1 MILDNSMQLRDLI
14 FITFSVFACLVGFY
28 LVDSAETLPQLDH
41 DLTENPQPNTE
52 ATDWTRVQIS
62 ASVVPENM
70 TVAEKKQR
78 FKDLLTP
85 AIDQVYLELDQ
96 QYMQVKTA
104 LEQGGVSEQIEQLKQ
119 EYRAQTDEQLLA
131 ALKPHPRSI
140 VLAQAAIESA
150 WGTSRFFVKAKNVF
164 GVWSFNESEP
174 RIAAGEQRGDTTI
187 WLKQYDSIY
196 ESVKDNYRVL
206 ARGEAFEEFR
216 SLRVETDNPYKLV
229 MKLDKYSEKGEEYS
243 LELASMISFNQFSR
257 YDNVFYERN

>member
-1 MILDNSMQLRDLI
+1 MQLRDLI

-104 LEQGGVSEQIEQLKQ
+104 LEQGGVSEQIEHQ
-119 EYRAQTDEQLLA
+119 ASGSGITV
-131 ALKPHPRSI
+131 PHS
-140 VLAQAAIESA
+140 VHV
-150 WGTSRFFVKAKNVF
+150 RFF
-164 GVWSFNESEP
+164 
-174 RIAAGEQRGDTTI
+174 
-187 WLKQYDSIY
+187 
-196 ESVKDNYRVL
+196 SV
-206 ARGEAFEEFR
+206 
-216 SLRVETDNPYKLV
+216 P
-229 MKLDKYSEKGEEYS
+229 
-243 LELASMISFNQFSR
+243 
-257 YDNVFYERN
+257 